1 MTMTQRAWSIGVV
14 AMLAAIGPASAVMAQ
29 SPSPT
34 LTPTPAASRQQTPP
48 PGRGGR
54 PGGAGRANLPPVGP
68 NMTPAQL
75 QNWIDTYAFIEAQ
88 KQLKLTDDQY
98 PNFVARLRKLQ
109 DLRRRHQGERRRLLN
124 ELSGLLQP
132 SEGVQEEAIL
142 THVKALD
149 DLNQRLGGEVRQAY
163 QDLDA
168 VLTPWQRGRFR
179 MFEEQLERQKVDMLS
194 KIKAAGGGASK

>member
-1 MTMTQRAWSIGVV
+1 MTMTQRAWSIGVA
-14 AMLAAIGPASAVMAQ
+14 AMLAAIGPASAAMAQ
-29 SPSPT
+29 SPSPS
-34 LTPTPAASRQQTPP
+34 PTPAASRQQTPP

-54 PGGAGRANLPPVGP
+54 PGGPGARASLPPITA
-68 NMTPAQL
+68 NMKPAEL
-75 QNWIDTYAFIEAQ
+75 QAWIDTYAVMQADRE
-88 KQLKLTDDQY
+88 LKLTVEQY
-98 PNFVARLRKLQ
+98 PNFVAKLRKLQ
-109 DLRRRHQGERRRLLN
+109 DARRRHQGERRRLLN
-124 ELSGLLQP
+124 ELSGLLQA

-179 MFEEQLERQKVDMLS
+179 MFEEQLERK
-194 KIKAAGGGASK
+194 KIELLTAIK